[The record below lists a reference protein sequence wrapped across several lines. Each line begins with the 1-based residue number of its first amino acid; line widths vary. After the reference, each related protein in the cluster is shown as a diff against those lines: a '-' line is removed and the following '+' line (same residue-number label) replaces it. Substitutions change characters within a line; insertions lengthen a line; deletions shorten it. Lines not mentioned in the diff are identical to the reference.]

1 MPDMKN
7 RKLED
12 YQIRAIAEG
21 YAFECG
27 CGELY
32 NRPDAAWGCRKCRKY
47 LSLDRYTAREV
58 VDLRTGKVAT

>member
-12 YQIRAIAEG
+12 YQVAAIAEG

-32 NRPDAAWGCRKCRKY
+32 NSIPAAWGCRKCRKY
-47 LSLDRYTAREV
+47 LSLERYTAREV
-58 VDLRTGKVAT
+58 IDLRTGKVAT